1 MVTYGLHMLH
11 FYNILSFLTVL
22 IAENAMIF
30 EAFYNNESIFFIHL
44 LSFSGLFM
52 HGCEIF
58 KLEIRMSRL
67 LNSKF
72 MAKSLALAVTA
83 VMVSTAHAGKAEQ
96 EQIQQLRKEV
106 DALKSLIQ
114 QQHQVQQQQ
123 QTQIEQVKAQP
134 VQIAA
139 VAVKAESPLTGFKTK
154 AGANVNVYGFVRGD
168 ANYIIEGAD
177 NDFNSVHT
185 SKGEAEDKL
194 RATAKT
200 TRIGLDFSTPVESG
214 KVGGKVEVD
223 FASAA
228 ENLRI
233 RHAYLT
239 YNDWLFGQTTS
250 NFLSNHAPEMIDFN
264 TNAGG
269 GITRVPLVRYGVK
282 LAPATQLFISAEKG
296 NSTATAFKRTVT
308 DIRNNTGAVIG
319 TKITDEDVSSG
330 VKYNLPVLTA
340 KLTQGFA
347 EGKGSA
353 SARALVEHYKS
364 ETSDDDK
371 MGWGV
376 AAGVNYQVSA
386 PLKISADASHVVG
399 NSNYLYGSNSAFYL
413 NTTNGDI
420 EQNEFNAVQV
430 GATYKFSPNF
440 RSSLAYGA
448 IFADDDTDYAKLYT
462 AANEKVQQAW
472 INFIYTPVAPI
483 DLGVEYINGKRDTFA
498 GQSYKDNRVGLM
510 AKYSF

>member
-1 MVTYGLHMLH
+1 
-11 FYNILSFLTVL
+11 
-22 IAENAMIF
+22 
-30 EAFYNNESIFFIHL
+30 
-44 LSFSGLFM
+44 
-52 HGCEIF
+52 
-58 KLEIRMSRL
+58 
-67 LNSKF
+67 
-72 MAKSLALAVTA
+72 
-83 VMVSTAHAGKAEQ
+83 
-96 EQIQQLRKEV
+96 
-106 DALKSLIQ
+106 
-114 QQHQVQQQQ
+114 
-123 QTQIEQVKAQP
+123 
-134 VQIAA
+134 
-139 VAVKAESPLTGFKTK
+139 KAESPLTGFKSK
-154 AGANVNVYGFVRGD
+154 AGANVNLYGFVRGD

-264 TNAGG
+264 TNLGG
-269 GITRVPLVRYGVK
+269 GTARVPQVRYGLK
-282 LAPATQLFISAEKG
+282 LAPATQLLISAEKG
-296 NSTATAFKRTVT
+296 DSKFTQLDTTTSKPADSAT
-308 DIRNNTGAVIG
+308 
-319 TKITDEDVSSG
+319 
-330 VKYNLPVLTA
+330 KYSAPNLTA
-340 KLTQGFA
+340 KLIQGFA
-347 EGKGSA
+347 DGKGSA
-353 SARALVEHYKS
+353 SARALVENYKS
-364 ETSDDDK
+364 ADDSAVA
-371 MGWGV
+371 WGL
-376 AAGVNYQVSA
+376 AAGASYAVNEQLKLSSDVSY
-386 PLKISADASHVVG
+386 SQG
-399 NSNYLYGSNSAFYL
+399 NSNYLYGANSAYVL
-413 NTTNGDI
+413 DGNNI
-420 EQNEFNAVQV
+420 EQNEFTAVQV

-440 RSSLAYGA
+440 RSTLAYGA
-448 IFADDDTDYAKLYT
+448 LFADDGTKYAKSTLS
-462 AANEKVQQAW
+462 ANANEKVQQAW

>member
-139 VAVKAESPLTGFKTK
+139 VAVKAESPLTGFKSK
-154 AGANVNVYGFVRGD
+154 AGANVNLYGFVRGD

-177 NDFNSVHT
+177 DDFNAVHKVNGSGAT
-185 SKGEAEDKL
+185 DPKLVNDKL

-200 TRIGLDFSTPVESG
+200 TRIGLDFNTPVG
-214 KVGGKVEVD
+214 DAKVGGKVEVD

-250 NFLSNHAPEMIDFN
+250 NFLSNHAPEMIDFG

-269 GITRVPLVRYGVK
+269 GTARVPQVRYGFK
-282 LAPATQLFISAEKG
+282 LAPATQLFVSAEKAD
-296 NSTATAFKRTVT
+296 SS
-308 DIRNNTGAVIG
+308 G
-319 TKITDEDVSSG
+319 TG
-330 VKYNLPVLTA
+330 VKYSLPNLTA

-353 SARALVEHYKS
+353 SARALVENYKS
-364 ETSDDDK
+364 TVADDNET
-371 MGWGV
+371 GWGV

-386 PLKISADASHVVG
+386 PLKVSADISHVVG
-399 NSNYLYGSNSAFYL
+399 NSNYLYGSNSAYVV
-413 NTTNGDI
+413 NANNSI

-440 RSSLAYGA
+440 RSTLAYGA
-448 IFADDDTDYAKLYT
+448 IFADDDTDYAKST
-462 AANEKVQQAW
+462 SNVNANEKVQQAW
-472 INFIYTPVAPI
+472 VNFIYTPVAPI